1 MIHEG
6 FMWSMTG
13 NKWLD
18 SNIRAIMDFNS
29 ELNSPAAHSS
39 PLTVD
44 ERIALN
50 KKFKSIN
57 TLLNKVAK
65 RERKKI
71 KK

>member
-6 FMWSMTG
+6 FMWAMTG

-18 SNIRAIMDFNS
+18 SKIRDIMDFNT
-29 ELNSPAAHSS
+29 ELNSLAAHSS

-65 RERKKI
+65 RERKKR
-71 KK
+71 K

>member
-6 FMWSMTG
+6 FMWAMTG

-18 SNIRAIMDFNS
+18 SKIRAIMDFNT
-29 ELNSPAAHSS
+29 ELNSLAAHSS

-65 RERKKI
+65 RERKK

>member
-6 FMWSMTG
+6 FMWAMTG

-18 SNIRAIMDFNS
+18 SKIRAVMDFNS
-29 ELNSPAAHSS
+29 ELNSLAAHSS

-44 ERIALN
+44 DRIALN

-65 RERKKI
+65 RERKKR
-71 KK
+71 K

>member
-6 FMWSMTG
+6 FIWAMTG

-18 SNIRAIMDFNS
+18 SKIRAIMDFNT
-29 ELNSPAAHSS
+29 ELNSLAAHSS

-65 RERKKI
+65 RERKKR
-71 KK
+71 K

>member
-6 FMWSMTG
+6 FMWAMTG
-13 NKWLD
+13 DKWLD
-18 SNIRAIMDFNS
+18 SKIRAVMDFNS
-29 ELNSPAAHSS
+29 ELNSFAAHSS

-65 RERKKI
+65 RERKKR
-71 KK
+71 K

>member
-18 SNIRAIMDFNS
+18 SKIRAVMDFNS

-44 ERIALN
+44 DRIALN
-50 KKFKSIN
+50 RKFKSIN

-65 RERKKI
+65 RERKKR
-71 KK
+71 K

>member
-6 FMWSMTG
+6 FMWAMTG

-18 SNIRAIMDFNS
+18 SKIRAIMDFNT
-29 ELNSPAAHSS
+29 ELNSLAAHSS

-65 RERKKI
+65 RERKKR
-71 KK
+71 K

>member
-18 SNIRAIMDFNS
+18 SKIRVVMDFNS

-65 RERKKI
+65 RERKKR
-71 KK
+71 K